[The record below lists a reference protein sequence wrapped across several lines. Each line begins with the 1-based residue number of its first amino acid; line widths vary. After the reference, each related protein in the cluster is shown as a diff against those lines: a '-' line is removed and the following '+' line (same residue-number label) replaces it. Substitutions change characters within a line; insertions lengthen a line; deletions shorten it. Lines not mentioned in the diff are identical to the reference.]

1 MTNGDKIFKAVI
13 EDSALISYGGYNP
26 DDYDSLQ
33 NALDDENVVIST
45 VAKIIYYQLRGH
57 SEREIYNEVT
67 NFRCSIP
74 NNLNMKELRFKR

>member
-1 MTNGDKIFKAVI
+1 MLT
-13 EDSALISYGGYNP
+13 YNP

-67 NFRCSIP
+67 NFLK
-74 NNLNMKELRFKR
+74 NNVL

>member
-26 DDYDSLQ
+26 DDYYSLQ
-33 NALDDENVVIST
+33 NALDDENIVVST

-67 NFRCSIP
+67 NFLK
-74 NNLNMKELRFKR
+74 NNVL

>member
-26 DDYDSLQ
+26 DDY
-33 NALDDENVVIST
+33 DENVVIST

-67 NFRCSIP
+67 NFLK
-74 NNLNMKELRFKR
+74 NNVL

>member
-45 VAKIIYYQLRGH
+45 VAKIIYY
-57 SEREIYNEVT
+57 VT
-67 NFRCSIP
+67 ILFSALTRMFP
-74 NNLNMKELRFKR
+74 KPTFAP

>member
-45 VAKIIYYQLRGH
+45 VAKIIYYLSLIH
-57 SEREIYNEVT
+57 ISEPTRPY
-67 NFRCSIP
+67 
-74 NNLNMKELRFKR
+74 

>member
-1 MTNGDKIFKAVI
+1 MTNGDKIFKEVI

-67 NFRCSIP
+67 NFLK
-74 NNLNMKELRFKR
+74 NNVL

>member
-45 VAKIIYYQLRGH
+45 VAKIIYYQLREH

-67 NFRCSIP
+67 NFLK
-74 NNLNMKELRFKR
+74 NNVL

>member
-57 SEREIYNEVT
+57 SIKEIYNEVT
-67 NFRCSIP
+67 NFLK
-74 NNLNMKELRFKR
+74 NNVL

>member
-57 SEREIYNEVT
+57 SERKIYNEVT
-67 NFRCSIP
+67 NFLK
-74 NNLNMKELRFKR
+74 NNVL

>member
-57 SEREIYNEVT
+57 SMGHRTKRILRIER
-67 NFRCSIP
+67 
-74 NNLNMKELRFKR
+74 KEYQTY

>member
-45 VAKIIYYQLRGH
+45 VAKIIYYQLSKVSTAKITPSFR
-57 SEREIYNEVT
+57 SLVT
-67 NFRCSIP
+67 S
-74 NNLNMKELRFKR
+74 

>member
-1 MTNGDKIFKAVI
+1 MTNGDKIFKAFI

-67 NFRCSIP
+67 NFLK
-74 NNLNMKELRFKR
+74 NNVL

>member
-1 MTNGDKIFKAVI
+1 MTNSDKIFKAVI
-13 EDSALISYGGYNP
+13 EDSALISYGEYNP

-33 NALDDENVVIST
+33 NALDDENIVVST

-67 NFRCSIP
+67 NFLK
-74 NNLNMKELRFKR
+74 NNVL

>member
-33 NALDDENVVIST
+33 NALDDENIVVST

-57 SEREIYNEVT
+57 SSNEIYNEVT
-67 NFRCSIP
+67 NFLK
-74 NNLNMKELRFKR
+74 NNVL

>member
-13 EDSALISYGGYNP
+13 ENPVLISYGNYNP
-26 DDYDSLQ
+26 CDYDSLQ
-33 NALDDENVVIST
+33 NALDAENIVISS

-67 NFRCSIP
+67 NFLK
-74 NNLNMKELRFKR
+74 NNVL

>member
-57 SEREIYNEVT
+57 SFSEIYNEVT
-67 NFRCSIP
+67 NFLK
-74 NNLNMKELRFKR
+74 NNVL

>member
-26 DDYDSLQ
+26 DNYDSLQ
-33 NALDDENVVIST
+33 NALDDENIVIST

-57 SEREIYNEVT
+57 SERVFTTDYY
-67 NFRCSIP
+67 SIFY
-74 NNLNMKELRFKR
+74 R

>member
-26 DDYDSLQ
+26 DNYDSLQ
-33 NALDDENVVIST
+33 NALDDENIVIST

-57 SEREIYNEVT
+57 SDAYSGGYP
-67 NFRCSIP
+67 FSISGDIRSVP
-74 NNLNMKELRFKR
+74 S